1 MEKVEKLGKKG
12 KQEKMGKHFFVNIKK
27 SEIGKNVKNRKK

>member
-1 MEKVEKLGKKG
+1 MEKVEKLGKKR
-12 KQEKMGKHFFVNIKK
+12 KQKNGGNFFCKNVKK